1 MDSSV
6 RISSASVSDRG
17 LSDKRPQNEDS
28 YLEMGQCGIYAV
40 ADGVGGAQAGEVASQ
55 MAMEILGEA
64 FANLQDSGDAE
75 NAMRTSIERA
85 NTAIYQMAHDL
96 PQLSSMATTV
106 VALHLAGNIATI
118 GHVGDSRLYRV
129 DRDGNLFRETEDH
142 SMVAEEVRAGR
153 MTEEQAENHPSRS
166 IISRAL
172 GAETTVNIDL
182 KTMMIEPGTAFLI
195 CSDGITRHV
204 NDQEIKGVLTFGG
217 DPTEICEY
225 LKALCYERGAEDNL
239 TAVVVKTAAAAGAA
253 NSSSPLELADLEEQ
267 TIATARPAFE
277 AGASDD
283 DDELL
288 ELENHKLSKPKIEL
302 ELPEEPESDEK
313 TIPIYSEDDSEFA
326 SQPEADIPTL
336 PGAEPESSSD
346 EEVEIPQVAEP
357 PQAARVESYS
367 TYDTGT
373 TDPEVE
379 KPGLLVR
386 IASAG
391 AWILLGGVIG
401 MWVYHFAF
409 EQKPPEMNDLPL
421 SEMKTANIPLSAFE
435 ENRRNV
441 DKDPAGYIGR
451 FGTDPQDSEDFYL
464 LGRAYLLTGDYAK
477 AKIAF
482 TGARDRL
489 SGADPV
495 NAKILASDIAI
506 ALAVT
511 NDTTVQTNLKKEL
524 DDANKQPANAAA
536 NPVNASSNGA
546 PSR

>member
-1 MDSSV
+1 MDSSI
-6 RISSASVSDRG
+6 RISSGSVSDRG

-64 FANLQDSGDAE
+64 FTNLQNSGDAE
-75 NAMRTSIERA
+75 SVMRTAIERA
-85 NTAIYQMAHDL
+85 NTAIYQMAHEL
-96 PQLSSMATTV
+96 SQLSSMATTV

-172 GAETTVNIDL
+172 GAETTVDIDL

-217 DPTEICEY
+217 DPAEICEY
-225 LKALCYERGAEDNL
+225 LKSLCYERGAEDNL
-239 TAVVVKTAAAAGAA
+239 TAVVVKTAAAAGATA
-253 NSSSPLELADLEEQ
+253 PASPSEITDFEEEQ
-267 TIATARPAFE
+267 TIATARQTFE
-277 AGASDD
+277 SETSDED
-283 DDELL
+283 EELL
-288 ELENHKLSKPKIEL
+288 ELEMHELPKPETEL
-302 ELPEEPESDEK
+302 ELPEEPESDEN
-313 TIPIYSEDDSEFA
+313 TIPIFSEEKTEEIV
-326 SQPEADIPTL
+326 SQPEPDLATL
-336 PGAEPESSSD
+336 PGAEP
-346 EEVEIPQVAEP
+346 P
-357 PQAARVESYS
+357 PTARIDPYP
-367 TYDTGT
+367 TYDDTVA
-373 TDPEVE
+373 DREAE

-401 MWVYHFAF
+401 LWIYHFAF
-409 EQKPPEMNDLPL
+409 EQKPQEINEPQL

-441 DKDPAGYIGR
+441 DKDPAGYVAR
-451 FGTDPQDSEDFYL
+451 FGGDPQDSEDFYL
-464 LGRAYLLTGDYAK
+464 LGRAYLLTGDYTK
-477 AKIAF
+477 AKVAF

-489 SGADPV
+489 AGADPV

-511 NDTTVQTNLKKEL
+511 NDTTIQTNLKKEL
-524 DDANKQPANAAA
+524 DDSTKPLANAAA
-536 NPVNASSNGA
+536 NTTSNANTNRG
-546 PSR
+546 PLR